1 MDDFYIEDSTP
12 KHIILKCLGILFV
25 IGICI
30 GVFLFYKY
38 KHTIKLKNVTIELG
52 EKLSTNVEDYLLS
65 GIDYSDSYKLDLSDV
80 DTNSVGSYKYFVSY
94 NKHVVS
100 GKISIKDTTI
110 PVVETNDVTM
120 NVKEDLEARLLVSDC
135 DDISL
140 PCSVVFKDENIVK
153 KFKTPGVYVV
163 DIIVSDSQGNKVEK
177 SAKVTSSETG
187 TLSTI
192 MSSDLE
198 YYTNNLND
206 DTIEHILFEK
216 FDVAMDDDS
225 HEFVTIH
232 QEVSAL
238 DFTQYTDDIYSM
250 KLLIAYNKYGYV
262 IGLQVIVTH
271 SDGTIE
277 YLTKGDN

>member
-1 MDDFYIEDSTP
+1 
-12 KHIILKCLGILFV
+12 
-25 IGICI
+25 
-30 GVFLFYKY
+30 
-38 KHTIKLKNVTIELG
+38 
-52 EKLSTNVEDYLLS
+52 
-65 GIDYSDSYKLDLSDV
+65 
-80 DTNSVGSYKYFVSY
+80 
-94 NKHVVS
+94 
-100 GKISIKDTTI
+100 
-110 PVVETNDVTM
+110 M